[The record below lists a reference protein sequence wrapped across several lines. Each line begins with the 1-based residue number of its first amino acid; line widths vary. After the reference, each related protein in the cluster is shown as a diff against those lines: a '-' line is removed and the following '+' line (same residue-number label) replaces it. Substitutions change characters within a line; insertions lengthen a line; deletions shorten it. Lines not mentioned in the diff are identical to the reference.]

1 MSRAAGLWRSP
12 ADHFEPDDDVDPKT
26 QRQLRGQL
34 EQIDY
39 TAYAANRK
47 VLTAALGRAEA
58 QKFERLALAA
68 AAARTQWVA
77 ASLAITEGGLLPT
90 REQIVRL
97 AEFRMAYEELTEA
110 YGGLRRMVERG
121 YVTYAAADIAPEVSE
136 RSTKA
141 EKSTSRS

>member
-12 ADHFEPDDDVDPKT
+12 ADHFEPDDHVDPKA

-39 TAYAANRK
+39 TAYAANKK

-58 QKFERLALAA
+58 TKFERLALAT

-77 ASLAITEGGLLPT
+77 TALSITEGGLPPS
-90 REQIVRL
+90 REEIERL
-97 AEFRMAYEELTEA
+97 AQFRMAYEELTEGYA
-110 YGGLRRMVERG
+110 ALRRMVERG
-121 YVTYAAADIAPEVSE
+121 YLTYAAADIPADVTA
-136 RSTKA
+136 RSTRDA
-141 EKSTSRS
+141 R